1 MAFDEWLDTE
11 DGRLA
16 MSAIRDHVSMVSR
29 EIIETALKAAY
40 LAGAQ
45 AGRKEAAR
53 ARLAA

>member
-1 MAFDEWLDTE
+1 MSFEQWLDTE

-29 EIIETALKAAY
+29 EIIETTLKVAY

-45 AGRKEAAR
+45 AGRKETVLNRIAA
-53 ARLAA
+53 